1 MKERILDKKYKTISI
16 SSIKLH
22 RISDTEFESD
32 VINDTSFGEFVYTE
46 HTVSD
51 RPECE
56 SYQERACWYMDF
68 YPTRTEIIP
77 KHLRDG
83 NRDDMETFCRRLRF
97 RYDDVNIT
105 GILESLHPLRFRIR
119 VTANMPMTDEK
130 VVLNKEQQAELD
142 MPNNALDTESE
153 AMSEKKSNSN
163 SKSGPGCMN
172 VLAAIIVFTASMI
185 LL

>member
-68 YPTRTEIIP
+68 YPTRTEIKP

-83 NRDDMETFCRRLRF
+83 NRDDMETFCRRLNY

-105 GILESLHPLRFRIR
+105 GILECSHPLRFRIR
-119 VTANMPMTDEK
+119 VTAYMPMTNE
-130 VVLNKEQQAELD
+130 
-142 MPNNALDTESE
+142 
-153 AMSEKKSNSN
+153 
-163 SKSGPGCMN
+163 
-172 VLAAIIVFTASMI
+172 
-185 LL
+185 

>member
-1 MKERILDKKYKTISI
+1 MKEKILDQNNKTLTI

-97 RYDDVNIT
+97 RYDDVNII
-105 GILESLHPLRFRIR
+105 GILEGERPLRFRIR
-119 VTANMPMTDEK
+119 VEAKETSCPMNAKTD
-130 VVLNKEQQAELD
+130 
-142 MPNNALDTESE
+142 
-153 AMSEKKSNSN
+153 KSQM
-163 SKSGPGCMN
+163 K
-172 VLAAIIVFTASMI
+172 
-185 LL
+185 